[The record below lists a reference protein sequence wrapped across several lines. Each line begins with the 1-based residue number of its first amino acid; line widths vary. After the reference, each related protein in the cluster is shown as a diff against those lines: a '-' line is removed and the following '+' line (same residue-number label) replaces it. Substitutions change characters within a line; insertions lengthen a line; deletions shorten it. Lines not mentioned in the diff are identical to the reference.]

1 MTEMTNDQ
9 ITRTLAEFMGWYLSP
24 NQANWCVQDNG
35 PGSGRPIRMAERWS
49 PPTNRNDLAEVL
61 AKLTP
66 EQWSRL
72 DQSFTTI
79 YYLRSDASSRHGFT
93 RWLLTCDPAIIARAV
108 AEVVSKKENNN
119 ENKDSRDSCLEDAD

>member
-1 MTEMTNDQ
+1 MPEMTNDQ
-9 ITRTLAEFMGWYLSP
+9 VTRVLAEIRGLTLFRI
-24 NQANWCVQDNG
+24 DED
-35 PGSGRPIRMAERWS
+35 GRGTTEGGTPFD
-49 PPTNRNDLAEVL
+49 PLGCRNDLAEVL

-79 YYLRSDASSRHGFT
+79 YYLRSDASSRHSFT

-108 AEVVSKKENNN
+108 AEVVGKG
-119 ENKDSRDSCLEDAD
+119 DTDVR

>member
-1 MTEMTNDQ
+1 MVRGWT
-9 ITRTLAEFMGWYLSP
+9 ITAGGCEASEP
-24 NQANWCVQDNG
+24 NTVFEDCGGLWLG
-35 PGSGRPIRMAERWS
+35 GGIIPWS
-49 PPTNRNDLAEVL
+49 PTTNRNDLAEVL

-79 YYLRSDASSRHGFT
+79 YYLMSDASSRHSFT

-108 AEVVSKKENNN
+108 AEVVGK
-119 ENKDSRDSCLEDAD
+119 